1 MRSNVKLCHRK
12 HIALFH
18 KRLHFA
24 LIEYKISIRNLICLM
39 LQKDR
44 KHFYSMKYELAPIL
58 MNNGRDV
65 YNLSLVVLRNV
76 RYLAYIIKHLN
87 NMRKIKI
94 YIILNILFSLSLDR
108 NILKISLFFMS

>member
-1 MRSNVKLCHRK
+1 MKY
-12 HIALFH
+12 IALFH

-44 KHFYSMKYELAPIL
+44 KHLYSMKYELAPIL
-58 MNNGRDV
+58 IMKNGRDV

-76 RYLAYIIKHLN
+76 RY
-87 NMRKIKI
+87 
-94 YIILNILFSLSLDR
+94 
-108 NILKISLFFMS
+108 